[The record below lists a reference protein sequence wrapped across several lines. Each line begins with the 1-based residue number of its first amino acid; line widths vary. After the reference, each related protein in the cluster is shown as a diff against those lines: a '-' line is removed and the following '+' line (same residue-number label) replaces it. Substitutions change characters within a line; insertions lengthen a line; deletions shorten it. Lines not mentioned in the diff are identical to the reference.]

1 MEEAD
6 LDFSLTDEQRL
17 LQDQID
23 SALAGISPLAR
34 VRSQAEQPNQLAE
47 DVWRGLRDLG
57 ILGVLVPEAFGG
69 LGLGALDAALIGE
82 VLGKHVVPSPFL
94 GPVVLAPLALT
105 FAGTDRQKNEL
116 LPRIVDGTLR
126 IAVGISEQ
134 TAGVRTGA
142 GVESRNGKL
151 FGRSL
156 FVVDHVGAHQFLVAD
171 KRGDFYLLDRDTPA
185 LEIVTL
191 DTVDRT
197 RSTAMLIFNGAIAEP
212 LAGTRGDASQRLAN
226 ASHLVL
232 AADLMGAAGKMLDQ
246 AVAYA
251 KVREQFGRP
260 IGSFQA
266 VKHMCAEMAAEL
278 EPGRALIWYAGYALD
293 EDLSDATLCC
303 LHAKSY
309 LAEAARFVART
320 ATEVHGGMGI
330 TDDLGLHF
338 WFKRIGW
345 SYQAFGSPVKLRE
358 QAAAIQ
364 DVRKRQ
370 QLRCSPLDNAIG

>member
-23 SALAGISPLAR
+23 SALDGISPLAR

-142 GVESRNGKL
+142 GVECRNGKL

-197 RSTAMLIFNGAIAEP
+197 RSTAMLIFNGAVAEP
-212 LAGTRGDASQRLAN
+212 L
-226 ASHLVL
+226 
-232 AADLMGAAGKMLDQ
+232 
-246 AVAYA
+246 
-251 KVREQFGRP
+251 
-260 IGSFQA
+260 
-266 VKHMCAEMAAEL
+266 
-278 EPGRALIWYAGYALD
+278 PGRA
-293 EDLSDATLCC
+293 ATLR
-303 LHAKSY
+303 SVWPM
-309 LAEAARFVART
+309 R
-320 ATEVHGGMGI
+320 
-330 TDDLGLHF
+330 
-338 WFKRIGW
+338 
-345 SYQAFGSPVKLRE
+345 
-358 QAAAIQ
+358 AIW
-364 DVRKRQ
+364 
-370 QLRCSPLDNAIG
+370 C

>member
-1 MEEAD
+1 

-17 LQDQID
+17 LQEQIN
-23 SALAGISPLAR
+23 SALDGISPLAR
-34 VRSQAEQPNQLAE
+34 VRSQAEQSNEFAE
-47 DVWRGLRDLG
+47 DIWQGLRELG
-57 ILGVLVPEAFGG
+57 IPGVLVPEKFGG
-69 LGLGALDAALIGE
+69 LGLGCLDAALIGE

-94 GPVVLAPLALT
+94 GPVVLAPLALNL
-105 FAGTDRQKNEL
+105 AGSDRQKNEY
-116 LPRIVDGTLR
+116 LPRIAEGTLR

-134 TAGVRTGA
+134 TAGVRNGA
-142 GVESRNGKL
+142 GVDCRNGKL

-156 FVVDHVGAHQFLVAD
+156 FVVDHIGAHWFLVAD

-185 LEIVTL
+185 LEVVTL

-197 RSTAMLIFNGAIAEP
+197 RSTAMLNFNGAEAEP
-212 LAGTRGDASQRLAN
+212 LTGRGNSLQHLAN
-226 ASHLVL
+226 ASHLIL
-232 AADLMGAAGKMLDQ
+232 AADLMGAAGTMLDQ

-293 EDLSDATLCC
+293 ENLSDATLCC
-303 LHAKSY
+303 LHAKSF

-345 SYQAFGSPVKLRE
+345 SYQAFGSPVRLRE
-358 QAAAIQ
+358 QAATIQ
-364 DVRKRQ
+364 DVLPAAKAV
-370 QLRCSPLDNAIG
+370 AIAMQSS